1 MRFAQVVAQSRWHA
15 SVGQRMFECIHF
27 SLRIPDLF
35 PLFVYLLDMP
45 NYLDDWFISEVLPT
59 EGALMRYLR
68 HNWRD
73 AADWA
78 DLRQEVYAR
87 VYEAAQE
94 RLPESAPAFVL
105 ATARNLLIDRARRSQ
120 VVSIEAYAELNDL
133 ATDELTPDRHASG
146 RAELRRM
153 VDALEALP
161 PRCRK
166 VVVLRKVEGMSQR
179 EVAEEMGITEDT
191 VEKQIAKGMR
201 ALADA
206 LFAQGIGAGFVKLE
220 RKLRKGGK

>member
-1 MRFAQVVAQSRWHA
+1 MLNH
-15 SVGQRMFECIHF
+15 
-27 SLRIPDLF
+27 
-35 PLFVYLLDMP
+35 
-45 NYLDDWFISEVLPT
+45 LDDWFISEVLPA

-68 HNWRD
+68 QNWRD
-73 AADWA
+73 AAERA

-87 VYEAAQE
+87 VYEAARE
-94 RLPESAPAFVL
+94 RLPDNAQAFVL

-120 VVSIEAYAELNDL
+120 VVSIEAYAELADL

-161 PRCRK
+161 PRCRE
-166 VVVLRKVEGMSQR
+166 VVVLRKVDGLSQR
-179 EVAEEMGITEDT
+179 EVADRMGITEDT

-201 ALADA
+201 AIADA
-206 LFAQGIGAGFVKLE
+206 LFAHGAGEGIGKLE
-220 RKLRKGGK
+220 RKLRKKGS